1 MLWRVGRRRR
11 PPAGDPRHGAARH
24 GLGLTV
30 APLLIAAQNAV
41 TKDRLGTATS
51 LTQFTRS
58 MGSAVGLAIMGTLLL
73 APFGGHEPA
82 GLMDFRAKLAPEQLK
97 TIVAPLL
104 AGLHHVFLATIV
116 FAVLGILLALSIPA
130 GKATDLKIAAP
141 AEG

>member
-1 MLWRVGRRRR
+1 MD
-11 PPAGDPRHGAARH
+11 AGLLPVILAMVLLGT

-58 MGSAVGLAIMGTLLL
+58 MGSAVGLAIMGTLLI
-73 APFGGHEPA
+73 APFGGHEPE
-82 GLMDFRAKLAPEQLK
+82 GLMDFRAKLDPAHLK

-104 AGLHHVFLATIV
+104 AGLHHVFLATSV
-116 FAVLGILLALSIPA
+116 FAVVGVLLALSIPG

-141 AEG
+141 